1 MDLFSK
7 NKILIAHLLTFLVF
21 ALIVVF
27 FVRPLWMDIKSNA
40 KQLFETKRDFEFI
53 KEKSDK
59 INLVRSD
66 YKRMESDLSKMSG
79 FLIDPK
85 TPIDL
90 IKFWESTAK
99 EESLNI
105 DIGSYPLEKVDSDLW
120 PSMGFQVKLTGS
132 YSSFMR
138 FLKKVESSQ
147 YFFEVKSLSI
157 VKSAE
162 KVNEK
167 TNQAIPGGVSA
178 SLGLKVYT
186 K

>member
-1 MDLFSK
+1 MDFFSK
-7 NKILIAHLLTFLVF
+7 NKILIAHLLAFLAF

-27 FVRPLWMDIKSNA
+27 FVRPLWADIKSNA
-40 KQLFETKRDFEFI
+40 QQLLETNRNFEFI

-59 INLVRSD
+59 INSVRSD
-66 YKRMESDLSKMSG
+66 YKNMEPDLSKMSG
-79 FLIDPK
+79 FLIDSK

-105 DIGSYPLEKVDSDLW
+105 DIGSYPLEKDDSDLW

-132 YSSFMR
+132 LSSFMR
-138 FLKKVESSQ
+138 FLEKVESSQ
-147 YFFEVKSLSI
+147 YFLEVKSLSI
-157 VKSAE
+157 VKSADR
-162 KVNEK
+162 VNEK
-167 TNQAIPGGVSA
+167 TSQPIPGGVSA